1 MSLLNPSLGHH
12 RLFRRFIV
20 PYAVLIVGTFTA
32 SGWFFYHTTQ
42 QALSR
47 ELTKR
52 LLTVA
57 QTVRSVMNPR
67 YLSQM
72 TAGSETTTI
81 YTLLL
86 SDLKRLQTASNASHI
101 YIVDQDHRMLLD
113 ANEQTP
119 IGREYFLIKLTLP
132 ELNEV
137 WKGHPMTSRVYQ
149 GSDGRHYKS
158 GYAPLQDRDG
168 TIVALVGVEAEAE
181 YVDAV
186 TATGRH
192 VLIILFISVLIL
204 LPLGLWLSQ
213 SIITPLTALVAA
225 IGRVG
230 RGDPTAKV
238 PISREDEIGYLSR
251 RFNEMVDA
259 LAEKDRLLTQLYQ
272 EERERADQNRGY
284 SDFLL
289 GSITTGV
296 IGIDLEGRITTCNP
310 AALEIL
316 ELPDDAV
323 SGEGPME
330 AEAILGSDHVILEL
344 LRKTLADNEP
354 CDRQELCVATRAGRQ
369 TWVGVRTAPLF
380 DHDNRLIG
388 ASALFSD
395 LTSVRK
401 LQDEIRRK
409 DRLAA
414 IGQLSAG
421 IAHEIRNPLA
431 AIEGFSELLARRI
444 HDEATHRLLEEI
456 VQEVRHLNHIV
467 SDFLTFAREPQ
478 LSYEPT
484 DIGQLIENT
493 LRLLLSTHTQP
504 ITLTGQI
511 PRDLPRID
519 LDPNEFRRALFNILI
534 NAIQA
539 MPTGGTLRVDVN
551 ATDEWFTVTI
561 TDSGPGIPDAVKDRI
576 FTPFFTTKDNGSGL
590 GLAIAHKIVGGH
602 QGVIEVESSPGLG
615 TAFTIRLPLERT
627 LHETYP
633 HL

>member
-1 MSLLNPSLGHH
+1 M
-12 RLFRRFIV
+12 
-20 PYAVLIVGTFTA
+20 
-32 SGWFFYHTTQ
+32 
-42 QALSR
+42 
-47 ELTKR
+47 
-52 LLTVA
+52 
-57 QTVRSVMNPR
+57 
-67 YLSQM
+67 
-72 TAGSETTTI
+72 
-81 YTLLL
+81 
-86 SDLKRLQTASNASHI
+86 
-101 YIVDQDHRMLLD
+101 
-113 ANEQTP
+113 
-119 IGREYFLIKLTLP
+119 
-132 ELNEV
+132 
-137 WKGHPMTSRVYQ
+137 
-149 GSDGRHYKS
+149 
-158 GYAPLQDRDG
+158 
-168 TIVALVGVEAEAE
+168 
-181 YVDAV
+181 
-186 TATGRH
+186 
-192 VLIILFISVLIL
+192 IILLISVLIL

-238 PISREDEIGYLSR
+238 EISREDEIGYLSR

-272 EERERADQNRGY
+272 QERGRADQNRGY

-296 IGIDLEGRITTCNP
+296 IGIDLNGQITTCNP
-310 AALEIL
+310 AALDML
-316 ELPDDAV
+316 DLTDDV
-323 SGEGPME
+323 FSGKEPVD
-330 AEAILGSDHVILEL
+330 AESVLGSDHPILDL
-344 LRKTLADNEP
+344 LRKTLGDGEP
-354 CDRQELCVATRAGRQ
+354 LDRQELGVMTRTDRQ

-388 ASALFSD
+388 ASALFND

-401 LQDEIRRK
+401 LQDEVRRK

-431 AIEGFSELLARRI
+431 AIEGFSELLGRRI
-444 HDEATHRLLEEI
+444 HDEAMQRLLDEI
-456 VQEVRHLNHIV
+456 VQEVRHLNRIV

-484 DIGQLIENT
+484 DIGPLIEGT

-504 ITLTGQI
+504 IMLTGQI
-511 PRDLPRID
+511 PRDLPRIEI
-519 LDPNEFRRALFNILI
+519 DPNEFRRALFNILI
-534 NAIQA
+534 NALQA
-539 MPTGGTLRVDVN
+539 MPTGGMLRVDVN
-551 ATDEWFTVTI
+551 TTEEWLTVTI
-561 TDSGPGIPDAVKDRI
+561 TDNGPGIPDAVKNRI

-590 GLAIAHKIVGGH
+590 GLAIAHKIVEGH
-602 QGVIEVESSPGLG
+602 QGVIDVESAPDLG